1 MSTGG
6 SWQGETKRRLE
17 ENGINKH
24 DLRWD
29 RKELQTGLEIQ
40 IWNYLYTGRKGH
52 CVWTDELPHWDKYLL
67 ERAENLGFTLRKYG
81 NLGVL
86 KQLRYSKEREKA
98 VQEMEAREGQKTKP
112 LFSGSADA
120 FPSSFSLNLVLG
132 SYSSSSTLFSWLN
145 WSHCTAWV
153 IISMVRLLNLYYQ
166 VSKISLKFQIWISK
180 SFV

>member
-6 SWQGETKRRLE
+6 SWRGETKRRLE

-40 IWNYLYTGRKGH
+40 IWNYLYTGRKWH
-52 CVWTDELPHWDKYLL
+52 CVWADELAHWGKYLL
-67 ERAENLGFTLRKYG
+67 ERAENLGFTLIKYG
-81 NLGVL
+81 NLGVV
-86 KQLRYSKEREKA
+86 KAIEIFKRKRKGCSRDGSKGMTEN
-98 VQEMEAREGQKTKP
+98 KP
-112 LFSGSADA
+112 PFSGSADA

-132 SYSSSSTLFSWLN
+132 SYSSISTLFSWMN

-153 IISMVRLLNLYYQ
+153 ITSVVRLLNLYYQ

-180 SFV
+180 SFL

>member
-6 SWQGETKRRLE
+6 SWRGDTKRRLE

-40 IWNYLYTGRKGH
+40 IWNYLYTGRKWH
-52 CVWTDELPHWDKYLL
+52 CVWADELAHWDKYLL

-81 NLGVL
+81 NLGVVKAIEIQKKEKML
-86 KQLRYSKEREKA
+86 FTRWKQGNDRK
-98 VQEMEAREGQKTKP
+98 QT
-112 LFSGSADA
+112 
-120 FPSSFSLNLVLG
+120 SFLWLCWCLPFILLLNLVLG
-132 SYSSSSTLFSWLN
+132 SYSSISTLFSWMN

-153 IISMVRLLNLYYQ
+153 IISVVRLLNLYYQ

-180 SFV
+180 SFL